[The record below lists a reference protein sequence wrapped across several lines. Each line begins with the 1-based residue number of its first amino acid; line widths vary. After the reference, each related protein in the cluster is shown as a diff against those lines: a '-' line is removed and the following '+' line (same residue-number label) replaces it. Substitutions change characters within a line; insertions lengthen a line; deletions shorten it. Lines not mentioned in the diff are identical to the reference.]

1 MLGSSQAWQ
10 PQTSTHQ
17 PGQVNN
23 EPLLPALGASLPVID
38 AEAIALPSSVSDVV
52 SFGVLSLRHSSP
64 ALWPYIYIYISGFSA
79 SFWYHVMDAAFL
91 TRKKWHIAGT
101 PPASSSPFSCQE
113 DGFTPRSRNMRRQF
127 WTLFHQLSWSTDASK
142 WSTDGSC
149 FSDLTAS
156 PGHG

>member
-1 MLGSSQAWQ
+1 M
-10 PQTSTHQ
+10 
-17 PGQVNN
+17 N
-23 EPLLPALGASLPVID
+23 
-38 AEAIALPSSVSDVV
+38 
-52 SFGVLSLRHSSP
+52 HSSRHLAP
-64 ALWPYIYIYISGFSA
+64 AFQSSTPKPSLCHPAYRTSCPSEFFPFGTPPQLFGPIYIYISGFSA